1 MITHWRIKPWDGGDK
16 VLHNDDGHADN
27 DDGDDDVAEDD
38 DDIDLKDKEDGAK
51 DNIEGGNAGRVVNAL
66 VASFNLI
73 LIVFIINFYQWLI
86 YYN

>member
-27 DDGDDDVAEDD
+27 DDVAED
-38 DDIDLKDKEDGAK
+38 LEDKEDGAK

-73 LIVFIINFYQWLI
+73 LNVL
-86 YYN
+86 